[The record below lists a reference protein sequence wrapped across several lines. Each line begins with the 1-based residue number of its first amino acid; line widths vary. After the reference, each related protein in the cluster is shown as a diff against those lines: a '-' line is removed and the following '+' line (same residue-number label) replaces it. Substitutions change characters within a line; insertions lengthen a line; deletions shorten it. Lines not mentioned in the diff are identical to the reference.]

1 MNFKNLIAIAA
12 ILTMIAVALPV
23 AAIDK
28 YYESKYVPIA
38 PDPGDGCGG
47 LYVILLAHEAT
58 FSSSFVIQRIDPAN
72 IPFGSGQPA
81 TKELL
86 ALFTKEGNATVEQI
100 PASGVWDDRLAPG
113 VYTLTLSDGNGGQ
126 PEYRIVRIDTAG
138 IEHVSF
144 IGHAVSS
151 SAAVKRPKPPV
162 EPTAHIISAEYFG
175 TWKSSFGE
183 KNGAESVKSEIQDYI
198 DANPTGPYTISA
210 DVGDIIING
219 QHLSGPDPAYGWVKT
234 LAIVY
239 SYEKE
244 GHKHIGIAMVIED
257 DTGSYPGSNPL
268 HLPTSAII
276 S

>member
-162 EPTAHIISAEYFG
+162 EPTAHFISA
-175 TWKSSFGE
+175 
-183 KNGAESVKSEIQDYI
+183 
-198 DANPTGPYTISA
+198 
-210 DVGDIIING
+210 
-219 QHLSGPDPAYGWVKT
+219 
-234 LAIVY
+234 
-239 SYEKE
+239 
-244 GHKHIGIAMVIED
+244 
-257 DTGSYPGSNPL
+257 
-268 HLPTSAII
+268 
-276 S
+276 